1 MTALAVGI
9 GVFRENKGRSWHRAT
24 RTALTR
30 YLMGART
37 WTAQELKSLYG
48 MTTAQVYAEWAR
60 KSGVEVLTDDL
71 PEGARLHWIG
81 PRSEER
87 VILYFH
93 GASSVL

>member
-1 MTALAVGI
+1 
-9 GVFRENKGRSWHRAT
+9 
-24 RTALTR
+24 
-30 YLMGART
+30 
-37 WTAQELKSLYG
+37 LYG

-93 GASSVL
+93 GASSVLQVQVRCVDRKGRGFVQAEVMFFL